1 MFMAM
6 VSWSFPIRQLTVFLY
21 CRLTDRPYSYKQED
35 FIDLCLAI
43 AVTIWVERFEVYLH
57 RETDYPEIA
66 DTPHI
71 VFMANVVTDLQ
82 TGRFHFDFLLAIVAA
97 LFWLRMLMMLKLT
110 KTFGPMIKIIL
121 TMLNDLMTFSVIWII

>member
-1 MFMAM
+1 
-6 VSWSFPIRQLTVFLY
+6 
-21 CRLTDRPYSYKQED
+21 
-35 FIDLCLAI
+35 
-43 AVTIWVERFEVYLH
+43 
-57 RETDYPEIA
+57 
-66 DTPHI
+66 
-71 VFMANVVTDLQ
+71 MANVVTDLQ